1 MPTLSPRALGVMLSG
16 AALAGWLSGS
26 ALDPPV
32 VTTQVGTPRARPAPT
47 AHAALP
53 RVAWPIAPRR
63 VAPPAPSRNPFT
75 FRASPRAAGGEATP
89 RTATAA
95 VTAAGPPL
103 PVASDADAAAVL
115 IAPTTMWRLSGI
127 ATSENGD
134 VVAVLSGGGEVVL
147 ARAGDELP
155 GGDGVVD
162 VGPAHVVVETAAGA
176 VTLRLP

>member
-32 VTTQVGTPRARPAPT
+32 ATTQVGTPRARPAPA

-53 RVAWPIAPRR
+53 RVAWPSALRR

-89 RTATAA
+89 RTVTAA
-95 VTAAGPPL
+95 VTAAVPL
-103 PVASDADAAAVL
+103 SVASDADAAAVL

-147 ARAGDELP
+147 VRAGDELP

-162 VGPAHVVVETAAGA
+162 VGPAHVVVDTAAGA

>member
-32 VTTQVGTPRARPAPT
+32 ATTQVGTPRARPAPT
-47 AHAALP
+47 AHTALP
-53 RVAWPIAPRR
+53 RVAWPSAPRT

-75 FRASPRAAGGEATP
+75 FHAAPRAAGGEVAP
-89 RTATAA
+89 RTVTAA
-95 VTAAGPPL
+95 VPL
-103 PVASDADAAAVL
+103 GVVSDAEAAAVL
-115 IAPTTMWRLSGI
+115 IAPTMMWRLSGI
-127 ATSENGD
+127 GTSESGD
-134 VVAVLSGGGEVVL
+134 VVAVMSGGGEVVL

-162 VGPAHVVVETAAGA
+162 VGPAHVVLETAAGA

>member
-32 VTTQVGTPRARPAPT
+32 ATTQVGTPRAQPAPT

-63 VAPPAPSRNPFT
+63 VAPPAPSRNPFA
-75 FRASPRAAGGEATP
+75 FRASPRATGGESTP

-95 VTAAGPPL
+95 VTAAVPPSG
-103 PVASDADAAAVL
+103 ASDADAAAALV
-115 IAPTTMWRLSGI
+115 APTTTWRLSGI

-147 ARAGDELP
+147 VRAGDELP

-162 VGPAHVVVETAAGA
+162 VGPAHVVVDTAAGA